1 MKGGHAIGRI
11 RRGAPLASQDK
22 NRVRARVDFLRQ
34 FKLIWVS
41 SPDAKISYFRK
52 PETV

>member
-22 NRVRARVDFLRQ
+22 KSRARKSRF
-34 FKLIWVS
+34 
-41 SPDAKISYFRK
+41 
-52 PETV
+52 PEAIQADLGVQS